1 MARNAGVKGSLMRR
15 EIGASMDPMSSEP
28 DDQEL
33 SERAAAVVKR
43 ARFPF
48 LATVG
53 VDGHPRVRPVSP
65 VRVEPGFV
73 IYVANL
79 RRYAK
84 TGEIAAEPRVELCY
98 LDEAHDQVRISA
110 VAEVLTDP
118 EMLALIWWENPLL
131 RKYLGTPDNPDLII
145 YRCVPNRVRY
155 MREWALEYQD
165 VPLACGE

>member
-1 MARNAGVKGSLMRR
+1 MARGAGVKGSLLSG
-15 EIGASMDPMSSEP
+15 EIDASVVRMSPEP
-28 DDQEL
+28 DPQEL

-43 ARFPF
+43 AKFPF

-79 RRYAK
+79 RGYGK
-84 TGEIAAEPRVELCY
+84 TQEIAAEPRVELCY

-110 VAEVLTDP
+110 VAEVLKDP
-118 EMLALIWWENPLL
+118 DLLALIWQENPLL
-131 RKYLGTPDNPDLII
+131 RRYLGTPDNPDLII

-155 MREWALEYQD
+155 MREWALEYLE
-165 VPLACGE
+165 VALACEK